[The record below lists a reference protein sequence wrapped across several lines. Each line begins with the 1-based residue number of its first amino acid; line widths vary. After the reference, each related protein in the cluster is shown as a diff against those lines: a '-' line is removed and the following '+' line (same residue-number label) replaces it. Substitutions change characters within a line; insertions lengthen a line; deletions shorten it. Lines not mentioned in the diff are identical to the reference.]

1 MTDAGFV
8 SRGEWILATRRKSS
22 KVLAWVVKLPES
34 HQQVRNGR
42 LIHRMDLF
50 RVIAVRQGGHCGH
63 SAHAAVA
70 ELDLHPADA
79 AVDGPAMRKR

>member
-1 MTDAGFV
+1 M
-8 SRGEWILATRRKSS
+8 LA
-22 KVLAWVVKLPES
+22 LVVKLPES
-34 HQQVRNGR
+34 HQRARNGAGSR

-79 AVDGPAMRKR
+79 AVDGPALRKR